1 MKACGIFDTHW
12 GDSGKG
18 KVIAYLLSGPWAGRV
33 AVNSRWNGG
42 NNAGHTVVQNGKK
55 IILRMLPSSILNP
68 DVDSLISPMCVVN
81 VQDLVDREMPEAV
94 KAGISLKRLHIARET
109 FTVMP
114 WHLDLE
120 KAEKEALGGTGLG
133 STMNGVGPAYADIT
147 ARYGITIEDL
157 LDRDRLLSRLES
169 VLAVKNLVPAVQ
181 AQGYT
186 PEKMTETLFRYGE
199 MLRPYVVELDR
210 YVNRALQGQLGNEML
225 ACFEQAQGTMLD
237 IQSPNYPYN
246 TSSGTTIHD
255 LNKIFGLRLGNWGM
269 RIGVCKAYT
278 TSVGRRDFPT
288 KIEGDIAAYLQN
300 HGGEFGSV
308 TGRPRDCGWL
318 DGVPLQ
324 RAVRL
329 NWLTH
334 LFLTKLDVLDG
345 LSEILICTA
354 YKRDGDFLK
363 TMPRSGLE
371 RVQPN
376 YQALPGWKSQTRGA
390 TAWGQLPPRA
400 REFLRRIQEI
410 AGIPIVGISTGP
422 ETKETIWLGD

>member
-18 KVIAYLLSGPWAGRV
+18 KITDFLLSGPWMGQIAFV
-33 AVNSRWNGG
+33 ARWNGG

-81 VQDLVDREMPEAV
+81 VQNLLDREIPEAD
-94 KAGISLKRLHIARET
+94 KAGINLERLRIARET

-120 KAEKEALGGTGLG
+120 KAEKEALGSADLG
-133 STMNGVGPAYADIT
+133 STMNGIGPAYADIT
-147 ARYGITIEDL
+147 ARHGITIEDL
-157 LDRDRLLSRLES
+157 LDQNRLYARLKS

-181 AQGYT
+181 AKGYT
-186 PEKMTETLFRYGE
+186 PEKMTETLFRYGQ
-199 MLRPYVVELDR
+199 MLRPYVVKLDSFMQKS
-210 YVNRALQGQLGNEML
+210 LQGPLGNELL
-225 ACFEQAQGTMLD
+225 AFFEQAQGTMLD
-237 IQSPNYPYN
+237 IQSPNYPWN

-288 KIEGDIAAYLQN
+288 KTDGDIATYLQN

-318 DGVPLQ
+318 DGVALR
-324 RAVRL
+324 RAVKL

-334 LFLTKLDVLDG
+334 LFVTKLDILDD
-345 LSEILICTA
+345 LPEIRICTT
-354 YKRDGDFLK
+354 YKCDGNFLK
-363 TMPRSGLE
+363 TPPRSGLD

-376 YQALPGWKSQTRGA
+376 YQALPGWRSQTRGA
-390 TAWGQLPPRA
+390 TSWGQLPAQA
-400 REFLRRIQEI
+400 REFLRRIQEL
-410 AGIPIVGISTGP
+410 AGIPIIGVSTGP
-422 ETKETIWLGD
+422 DTKETIWLG